1 MSEHQDVTPEEK
13 ALPQAEAGGEGG
25 AETAQGGMSLLDH
38 LGELRKRL
46 TKCVYAVAVGF
57 FACYS
62 FAEDIFNVLLAPM
75 AGILTDGHFQYTSPP
90 EAFFTYLK
98 VALVAGIFLVSPYI
112 FYQIWAFISPGLYE
126 HERKWIIPIT
136 IVTAVLFVTGALFGY
151 FVVFPFGFEFFASF
165 ASEKIQFIP
174 KLNEYTTFCLQL
186 LLAFGVVFEMPL
198 FMLILARLGIVTA
211 EKLRKSR
218 KYAILI
224 IFIVAAILTPPDPFT
239 QTLMAGP
246 LILLYEVSIWLAKVF
261 GRKPEPEVEEDAEGE
276 APVAAPAA
284 APTPAVEAAPG
295 APDESESAETA
306 VTEQEVAIASAPEGT
321 SASEEAAPTEEDAAP
336 SDEGEKDK
344 DSDGNA
350 GA

>member
-1 MSEHQDVTPEEK
+1 MSETRDQTEEK
-13 ALPQAEAGGEGG
+13 ALPQAEAVEGG
-25 AETAQGGMSLLDH
+25 ADAAEETAKEGGMSLLDH

-62 FAEDIFNVLLAPM
+62 FAEDIFNVMLAPM

-112 FYQIWAFISPGLYE
+112 FYQIWAFVSPGLYE

-136 IVTAVLFVTGALFGY
+136 IVTAVLFVSGALFGY

-165 ASEKIQFIP
+165 ANEKIQFIP

-198 FMLILARLGIVTA
+198 FMLILARLGVVTA
-211 EKLRKSR
+211 EKLKKSR

-246 LILLYEVSIWLAKVF
+246 LVLLYEISIWLAKVF
-261 GRKPEPEVEEDAEGE
+261 GRKPQPKDEDDEEDET
-276 APVAAPAA
+276 PAAVPAA
-284 APTPAVEAAPG
+284 APTPAVEAAPE
-295 APDESESAETA
+295 AP
-306 VTEQEVAIASAPEGT
+306 V
-321 SASEEAAPTEEDAAP
+321 ASEEGGEAAGTDETASAADTEK
-336 SDEGEKDK
+336 GKD
-344 DSDGNA
+344 DGGNA